1 MLKPFLSL
9 VLVSI
14 TLLNFCRIG
23 VAWLH
28 HPSSNGARAMV
39 RSRPLASISSLAM
52 SGKIGS
58 ANLDW
63 PNLGFEYRPTNA
75 FVQCNFK
82 DGQWQGL
89 ELKEDP
95 MIKIHIGAT
104 ALHYGQAC
112 FEGLKAFHCKD
123 GKVRVFRAD
132 ENAARIAR
140 SCLRICMPQV
150 PKDLFIDAVKTVVR
164 ENLPFVPPYGT
175 GGALY
180 IRPVLFGSGPR
191 IGLQPSDQYT
201 LVVMALPVAD
211 YYRGGLKPVPAIV
224 IDDYDRA
231 APRGVGSAKVAGN
244 YAADLLPNMAAKK
257 AGYPIGLYLDAKT
270 NSFVEEFSTSNFLA
284 IDKNGA
290 YVTPRSDAI
299 LASVTN
305 KSLMELAADE
315 GMDVQ
320 QRQVTIHEV
329 MSGKFDEIA
338 ACGTAVVVTP
348 VNKVMYQNRVANI
361 GNSDT
366 VGPVIKKLYDKVRA
380 LQQGDIEDKFG
391 WLLEC

>member
-1 MLKPFLSL
+1 
-9 VLVSI
+9 
-14 TLLNFCRIG
+14 
-23 VAWLH
+23 
-28 HPSSNGARAMV
+28 
-39 RSRPLASISSLAM
+39 
-52 SGKIGS
+52 
-58 ANLDW
+58 
-63 PNLGFEYRPTNA
+63 
-75 FVQCNFK
+75 
-82 DGQWQGL
+82 
-89 ELKEDP
+89 
-95 MIKIHIGAT
+95 
-104 ALHYGQAC
+104 
-112 FEGLKAFHCKD
+112 
-123 GKVRVFRAD
+123 
-132 ENAARIAR
+132 
-140 SCLRICMPQV
+140 
-150 PKDLFIDAVKTVVR
+150 
-164 ENLPFVPPYGT
+164 
-175 GGALY
+175 
-180 IRPVLFGSGPR
+180 
-191 IGLQPSDQYT
+191 
-201 LVVMALPVAD
+201 MALPVAD

-231 APRGVGSAKVAGN
+231 APRGVGNAKVAGN

-270 NSFVEEFSTSNFLA
+270 KSFVEEFSTSNFLA

-329 MSGKFDEIA
+329 MAGKFDEIA

-361 GNSDT
+361 GTTDS
-366 VGPVIKKLYDKVRA
+366 VGPVIKMLYDKVRA
-380 LQQGDIEDKFG
+380 LQQGDIPDKFG